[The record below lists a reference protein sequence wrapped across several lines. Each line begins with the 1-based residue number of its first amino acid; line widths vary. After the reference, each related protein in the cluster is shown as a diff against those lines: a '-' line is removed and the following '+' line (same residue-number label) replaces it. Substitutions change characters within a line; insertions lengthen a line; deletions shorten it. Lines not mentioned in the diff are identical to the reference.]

1 MLQED
6 DWRALGDTKNSK
18 RVSDTLRFDVL
29 CWRRFVRI
37 IHFDISFQKRE
48 DPNYEGNL
56 DIKNVVIPNPVQIKS
71 RQIGIIVPKI
81 ILAGSHLGSAY
92 SFHNLFF
99 SKYGSLNLSF
109 ILLVRV

>member
-1 MLQED
+1 MS
-6 DWRALGDTKNSK
+6 AFGTKRTCQSLSAMSAFGSK
-18 RVSDTLRFDVL
+18 A
-29 CWRRFVRI
+29 
-37 IHFDISFQKRE
+37 DIAK

-109 ILLVRV
+109 ILLVTV